1 MVLNGK
7 PSVSDPP
14 HVIDFNV
21 YTSQLLSS
29 FCWNDSYT
37 CEQTIDFETW
47 KLTSDIDDDG
57 IVDQN
62 HDDNSTFAQED
73 PVADDCIID
82 GSEIPGVSQ
91 SLMSEEDKS
100 RLYIKQEIFG
110 PDGMVL
116 YYYVP
121 QECELEVTEMDIIDN
136 PQLIEV
142 QLAGK
147 FWNGHGYI
155 ISIGLRH
162 PDLAENMYINPTF

>member
-1 MVLNGK
+1 
-7 PSVSDPP
+7 
-14 HVIDFNV
+14 
-21 YTSQLLSS
+21 
-29 FCWNDSYT
+29 
-37 CEQTIDFETW
+37 
-47 KLTSDIDDDG
+47 
-57 IVDQN
+57 
-62 HDDNSTFAQED
+62 
-73 PVADDCIID
+73 
-82 GSEIPGVSQ
+82 
-91 SLMSEEDKS
+91 MSEEDKS
-100 RLYIKQEIFG
+100 RLYIKQEIFR

-162 PDLAENMYINPTF
+162 PDLAENMYINPTFCESLSNSSGTLILQNRKNDNSCKYNTLKKSGFV